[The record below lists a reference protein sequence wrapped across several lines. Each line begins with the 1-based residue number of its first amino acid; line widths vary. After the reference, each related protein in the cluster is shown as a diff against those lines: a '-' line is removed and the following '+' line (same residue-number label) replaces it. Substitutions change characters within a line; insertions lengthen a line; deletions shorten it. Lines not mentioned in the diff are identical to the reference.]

1 MKKSK
6 VLRLVTATVW
16 QVSPGYFFLLLFHS
30 LSYTGQILANVI
42 FPKFLI
48 DELTGAQRPEELVLW
63 VALVVGG
70 NLFFTFLKRTAKR
83 LSDVKEQTVLWE
95 IERAFA
101 EKIMSIEYRCLEDP
115 YYLDLK
121 ERASFAMTNQSA
133 VSNLVSNAVG
143 VFNQLVTIIGL
154 LSVMFTLSFV
164 LVAALT
170 VMIGLV
176 LLIQA
181 VFAKYQQGFFQ
192 DLIPVNRRYGY
203 YVGLV
208 FQDSI
213 HKDARIGG
221 MMGMIRDT
229 INRYNK
235 EITCWFTKYHRKQG
249 MFMGLFQVV
258 VMLQTAFAYGYVAT
272 QSLNGLSIGSLTM
285 YVSAA
290 ISFSSAVIALGTS
303 VVTLGQMLAYLTPF
317 AQLMAIPDEAE
328 SSGTRKLGT
337 VESIDFENI
346 TFCYPKTDKV
356 VLDNVSFSIH
366 RGEKVSIVGLNG
378 AGKSTVVKLL
388 CGLYQPQSGRILLN
402 GHPIAEYERKS
413 FLEGIAAVF
422 QDFKLF
428 NFSIQENI
436 TCRPKGEDAQKVEA
450 LLQSVG
456 LSEKIAS
463 LPHGAQTLL
472 GKAYDEEGVELSGG
486 QSQKIAIARALY
498 KDASLVVLDEPT
510 SALDPLAEA
519 EIYEKFNELVGD
531 KTAIYISHRMSS
543 SVFCDKILVLNNGRI
558 EAYGSH
564 QKLMEDT
571 DSLYYKLFTAQAEN
585 YRLEEQD
592 N

>member
-30 LSYTGQILANVI
+30 LSYIGQILANVI

-143 VFNQLVTIIGL
+143 FFNQFVTIIGL

-164 LVAALT
+164 LVAVLT

>member
-16 QVSPGYFFLLLFHS
+16 QISPGYFFLLLFHS

-48 DELTGAQRPEELVLW
+48 DELTGAQRPEKLILW
-63 VALVVGG
+63 AALVVGG
-70 NLFFTFLKRTAKR
+70 NLFFTFLKRTARR
-83 LSDVKEQTVLWE
+83 LTDVKEQTVLWE

-101 EKIMSIEYRCLEDP
+101 QKIMSIEYRCLEDP

-143 VFNQLVTIIGL
+143 FFNQLVTIIGL

-170 VMIGLV
+170 VMIGLM

-203 YVGLV
+203 YVDLV
-208 FQDSI
+208 FEDSI

-235 EITCWFTKYHRKQG
+235 EITSWLTKYHRKQG

-290 ISFSSAVIALGTS
+290 ISFSSTVIALGTS
-303 VVTLGQMLAYLTPF
+303 VVTFDQILAYLTPF
-317 AQLMAIPDEAE
+317 AQLMDIPDEAE
-328 SSGTRKLGT
+328 SSGTRQLG
-337 VESIDFENI
+337 VVKSIDFENI

-366 RGEKVSIVGLNG
+366 QGEKVSIVGLNG

-402 GHPIAEYERKS
+402 GHPISEYDRKS
-413 FLEGIAAVF
+413 FLAGIAAVF

-519 EIYEKFNELVGD
+519 EIYEKFNELVGN

-571 DSLYYKLFTAQAEN
+571 GSLYYQLFTAQAKN
-585 YRLEEQD
+585 YQLEEQE
-592 N
+592 